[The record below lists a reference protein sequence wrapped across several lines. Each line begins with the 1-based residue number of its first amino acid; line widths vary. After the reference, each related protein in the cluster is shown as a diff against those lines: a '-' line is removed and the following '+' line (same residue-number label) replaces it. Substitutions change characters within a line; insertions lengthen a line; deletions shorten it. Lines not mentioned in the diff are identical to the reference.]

1 MEIYNSFAQV
11 YDKFMQDVPYGEWV
25 DYLGQIYSKYGHTP
39 KLVLDLGCGT
49 GNVTNIMARKG
60 IDMIGIDISEDMLGI
75 AKQKAY
81 NDKLDILYLNQDM
94 REFELYGTVDS
105 VISICDSINYLL
117 DEQDILQTFKLVN
130 NYLDPGGL
138 YIFDMNTEY
147 KYREVLGDNNYT
159 EVLDDSAYIWEN
171 YYDEDDRINEYSM
184 TFFIETEDGFYR
196 KYEENH
202 FQKAYSIPCI
212 KDLIQKAG
220 LEFIDVF
227 DAYTFTK
234 PTEASERVFFVA
246 KEVMKSTQV

>member
-25 DYLGQIYSKYGHTP
+25 DYLEKIYSKYSHTP

-81 NDKLDILYLNQDM
+81 NDQLDILYLNQDM

-147 KYREVLGDNNYT
+147 KYKEVLGDNNYT

-184 TFFIETEDGFYR
+184 TFFIETEDGLYR

-202 FQKAYSIPCI
+202 FQKAYSISCV
-212 KDLIQKAG
+212 KELIQKSG
-220 LEFIDVF
+220 LEFIAVF
-227 DAYTFTK
+227 DAYTFNN
-234 PTEASERVFFVA
+234 PTDESERVFFIA
-246 KEVMKSTQV
+246 KEIMK